1 MSLADTTLTGPA
13 GVCAVAPTPAVKV
26 ASSASRVNAVARGGF
41 TDILA
46 DDEER
51 GRERFL
57 PVTRFA
63 IIDRLTQPHSWPAG
77 GAGEAR
83 RFFRYLD
90 YWRRQ
95 QYNVEVLELEQAYEP
110 FNPDSDLL
118 MTRNVSPEE
127 RRTLQGRVVAQ
138 MQRLLQ
144 QANYVRIDPGKVEFI
159 LTKNSHYGLDFSVDL
174 KAFEELLIYYR
185 GASTRKDQR
194 RLFRKFL
201 RKQEF
206 EVPVFQRLF
215 VLFKIKPE
223 EQRIREVM
231 AEQKIDRK
239 EAERLVNQLRSLI
252 PASVKSDNIHMKLF
266 KNIPRV
272 DLEMIFPNTRV
283 KFRLFDKIK
292 LGLTAGSGLGLGAF
306 SAAGKIALIFS
317 NPIAAAGALFGLGG
331 IAMRQAFNFM
341 NQRQRYMVVMAQN
354 LYFHSMADNR
364 GVMIKLA
371 DRAAEEDVKEE
382 MLLYS
387 VLAKETA
394 RRSDL
399 KSVDKAIEQY
409 LFNAFGIQVN
419 FDIEDALERLIAD
432 GIVTEAADGTFTTL
446 PPREAALHL
455 DRKWD
460 EFLDKLPDIA
470 SHEGVEI
477 ERGAPAA
484 PSLAA
489 VASAPPRA

>member
-1 MSLADTTLTGPA
+1 MSLAETSVAGPEISVRA
-13 GVCAVAPTPAVKV
+13 GAPVAVAKAA
-26 ASSASRVNAVARGGF
+26 ASGSRADAAMKPGF
-41 TDILA
+41 SDLLA

-51 GRERFL
+51 GRERFV

-77 GAGEAR
+77 AAREAR

-90 YWRRQ
+90 YWRQQ
-95 QYNVEVLELEQAYEP
+95 QYDVEVLELEQAYEP
-110 FNPDSDLL
+110 FNPDTDLL
-118 MTRNVSPEE
+118 ITRHVTPDD
-127 RRTLQGRVVAQ
+127 RRILKERVVAQ
-138 MQRLLQ
+138 MQRLLK
-144 QANYVRIDPGKVEFI
+144 QANYIRIDPGKVELI
-159 LTKNSHYGLDFSVDL
+159 LTKDSHYGLDFSVDL
-174 KAFEELLIYYR
+174 QAFDELLIYYR

-194 RLFRKFL
+194 RLLRKFM

-206 EVPVFQRLF
+206 DVPVFQRLF

-223 EQRIREVM
+223 DQRIREVM

-239 EAERLVNQLRSLI
+239 EAERHVQRMRSLI
-252 PASVKSDNIHMKLF
+252 PGSVKSDNIHMKLF
-266 KNIPRV
+266 KNIPRA

-292 LGLTAGSGLGLGAF
+292 LGVTAGSGLGLGAF
-306 SAAGKIALIFS
+306 SAAGKVALIFS

-331 IAMRQAFNFM
+331 IALRQAFNFM

-382 MLLYS
+382 ILLYS
-387 VLAKETA
+387 VLSKETT

-399 KSVDKAIEQY
+399 KSVDAAIEQY
-409 LFNAFGIQVN
+409 LFNAFGVHVN
-419 FDIEDALERLIAD
+419 FDIEDALERLMAD
-432 GIVTEAADGTFTTL
+432 GLVTEAPDGTLGAL

-460 EFLDKLPDIA
+460 EFLDKLPDIG

-477 ERGAPAA
+477 EQGAAASSPATTV
-484 PSLAA
+484 P
-489 VASAPPRA
+489 APPPA